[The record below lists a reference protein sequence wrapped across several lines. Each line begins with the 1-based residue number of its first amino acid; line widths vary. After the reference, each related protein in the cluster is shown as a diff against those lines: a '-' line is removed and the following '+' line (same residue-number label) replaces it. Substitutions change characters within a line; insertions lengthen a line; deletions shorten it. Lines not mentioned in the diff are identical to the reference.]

1 MATRVHRVPYGPP
14 AALALVKAISSAK
27 RDDLLAP
34 VNVVIPSNHVGG
46 NSPAVAR
53 LGRIRQ
59 GCPAGERHRGRYL
72 SHCLPDAEL
81 LGAGLAQAG
90 RRPVSTPVIAV
101 ALRAVLTENS
111 GIFSAVAGHPATE
124 AALVAAYRELRDL
137 SPDALTRLA
146 ATSECA
152 AEVARIH
159 RAARARLEATYY
171 DEEDLL
177 DAAVLALGSDRVL
190 GAFDV
195 GPELLVS
202 VAKER
207 LFFDSEPLIFG
218 NPGGMVLVLVRQGFQ
233 RLEACSVTP

>member
-1 MATRVHRVPYGPP
+1 LGPLGSP

-34 VNVVIPSNHVGG
+34 VNVVIPSNHVGVTARRLLG
-46 NSPAVAR
+46 SEEFGKVAQRGSGSAVVTFLTVYR
-53 LGRIRQ
+53 M
-59 GCPAGERHRGRYL
+59 
-72 SHCLPDAEL
+72 AEL
-81 LGAGLAQAG
+81 LGAAPAQAG

-146 ATSECA
+146 ATSERA
-152 AEVARIH
+152 AEVVRIH

-177 DAAVLALGSDRVL
+177 DAAVLALDSDRVPD
-190 GAFDV
+190 AFDV